1 MTPELLSLNL
11 FDIVPVSNSECQPY
25 FLLAL
30 LMENLDS
37 INKSKSKRGGYREG
51 SGSQPVDFEPRR
63 NSVKLT
69 DTELEMIKE
78 LRKQRGLTR

>member
-1 MTPELLSLNL
+1 
-11 FDIVPVSNSECQPY
+11 
-25 FLLAL
+25 
-30 LMENLDS
+30 MENLDS

>member
-1 MTPELLSLNL
+1 
-11 FDIVPVSNSECQPY
+11 
-25 FLLAL
+25 
-30 LMENLDS
+30 MED
-37 INKSKSKRGGYREG
+37 NKTIIKTNTHGGKRHG
-51 SGSQPVDFEPRR
+51 SGGSQPIDFEPRR